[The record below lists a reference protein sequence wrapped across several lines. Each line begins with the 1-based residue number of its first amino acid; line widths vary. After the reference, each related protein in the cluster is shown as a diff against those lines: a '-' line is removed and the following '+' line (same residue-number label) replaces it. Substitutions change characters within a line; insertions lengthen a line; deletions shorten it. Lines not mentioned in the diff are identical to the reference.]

1 MQAQVPGSASSGGYN
16 PEAQASGSNGSPP
29 RDAMDIRVADRHSMF
44 RLFQKRRSAALL
56 LEITLD
62 TLLGLAAMLLAVATL
77 PDAAP
82 GNWQGWLGGTRAFLT
97 ALGFGLITASW
108 QSLLGVYSGPARTLG
123 AQVPR
128 MLAAVAIG
136 AYLSYLATKAQ
147 GIDGHPSRL
156 LSWAVL
162 YLLAGMLLVRGSV
175 ACLRAMGGTA
185 RVLIVGT
192 AVEAQAVVED
202 LALLE
207 GPLPR
212 EVVGFYPTSTAVPDA
227 DGQPVCELDSRQ
239 SLVQHVRSL
248 RVREIIVAAREQ
260 RGGVVPMDD
269 LLRCRSMGIP
279 VMDASGFYERTHGE
293 VPLESLKASWLVY
306 GAGFVQG
313 WWRRALKRSFDVLVS
328 LLLLMFSAPLM
339 LLAALAIRLE
349 SRGPVIYTQERVGLN
364 GKPFTCLK
372 FRSMVVD
379 AERDGVAKWASK
391 NDPRITRVG
400 KFMRQTRID
409 ELPQLLSVLKGE
421 MSLVGP
427 RPERPSFVHH
437 LGQHVPFY
445 DLRHTVKPGVTGW
458 AQVRYAYGASLED
471 ARRKHQFDLYYVKN
485 NSLFLDVLILLETV
499 GVVLQREGQ

>member
-1 MQAQVPGSASSGGYN
+1 MQVKASRSAGSEGVVDTSAV
-16 PEAQASGSNGSPP
+16 EADVTPALTPHEM
-29 RDAMDIRVADRHSMF
+29 RAADKHSMF

-56 LEITLD
+56 LEVTLD
-62 TLLGLAAMLLAVATL
+62 TCLGTVALLLAAVTVEGV
-77 PDAAP
+77 AP
-82 GNWQGWLGGTRAFLT
+82 GAWAGLMGSTRALAT
-97 ALGFGLITASW
+97 AFGFGLVIAMWQAS
-108 QSLLGVYSGPARTLG
+108 LGVYNGPARTFA
-123 AQVPR
+123 AQASR
-128 MLAAVAIG
+128 MLASVLIG
-136 AYLSYLATKAQ
+136 AYLAYLATKAQ
-147 GIDGHPSRL
+147 GADGHPGRL
-156 LSWAVL
+156 LAYSVT
-162 YLLAGMLLVRGSV
+162 YLLLLMVLVRGGV
-175 ACLRAMGGTA
+175 ATLRALGGTA

-192 AVEAQAVVED
+192 SVEAQSVVED
-202 LALLE
+202 LSLLE

-212 EVVGFYPTSTAVPDA
+212 EVVGYFPTTEVAPEL
-227 DGQPVCELDSRQ
+227 DGQPVRELDRHM
-239 SLVQHVRSL
+239 SLVDHVKRL
-248 RVREIIVAAREQ
+248 KVREIIVAAREQ
-260 RGGVVPMDD
+260 RGGIVPMDD

-313 WWRRALKRSFDVLVS
+313 WTRRALKRSFDIVVS
-328 LLLLMFSAPLM
+328 LLLLAITTPVM
-339 LLAALAIRLE
+339 LFAALLIRLE

-364 GKPFTCLK
+364 GDPFTCMK

-379 AERDGVAKWASK
+379 AEGDGVAKWASK

-400 KFMRQTRID
+400 KFIRQTRID
-409 ELPQLLSVLKGE
+409 ELPQLISVLRGE

-437 LGQHVPFY
+437 LSQQVAFY

-485 NSLFLDVLILLETV
+485 NSLLLDVLILLETV